1 MEVPEIRNEY
11 NQLSWHEYCN
21 IFRLRELYLPQQN
34 SEIMFLPWKT
44 EWMSI
49 REYELYSLGVKVS
62 QDELHGKAVGTRHW
76 WSFSRI
82 EIYNL
87 KDYKS
92 EIINIGKWYVIVI

>member
-1 MEVPEIRNEY
+1 MI
-11 NQLSWHEYCN
+11 
-21 IFRLRELYLPQQN
+21 
-34 SEIMFLPWKT
+34 LPWKT

-62 QDELHGKAVGTRHW
+62 QDELHGKAVETRHW
-76 WSFSRI
+76 WNFSRI

-92 EIINIGKWYVIVI
+92 ETINIGISILIAI